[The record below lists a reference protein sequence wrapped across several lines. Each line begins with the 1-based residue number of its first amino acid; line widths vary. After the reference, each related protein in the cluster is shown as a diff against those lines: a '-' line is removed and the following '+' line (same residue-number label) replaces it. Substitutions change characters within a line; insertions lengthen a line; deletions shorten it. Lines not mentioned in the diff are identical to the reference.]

1 MDVAERHRRNG
12 GIADAGAVVRH
23 CLQPVGDAE
32 APGLLALQRVFGLG
46 DPRSR
51 RPVAG
56 PRHEESSARGA
67 AQPQRIRAIDRVV
80 PGVGVG
86 LPGLIDQGIHAQE
99 LPGGRVVV
107 APNY

>member
-12 GIADAGAVVRH
+12 GVADAGAVVRH

-51 RPVAG
+51 RPVAS
-56 PRHEESSARGA
+56 PRHEERSARSA
-67 AQPQRIRAIDRVV
+67 TQPQRVRVVHRVV
-80 PGVGVG
+80 PGVSVG
-86 LPGLIDQGIHAQE
+86 LAGLGHVGIDAEE
-99 LPGGRVVV
+99 LPGPRVVV
-107 APNY
+107 APN